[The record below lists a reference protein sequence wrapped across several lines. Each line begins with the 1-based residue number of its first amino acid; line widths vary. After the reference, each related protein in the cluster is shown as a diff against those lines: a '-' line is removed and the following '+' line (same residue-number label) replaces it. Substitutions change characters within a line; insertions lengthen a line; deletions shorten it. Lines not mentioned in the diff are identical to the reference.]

1 MKFILLFGPQAVGKM
16 TIGQEL
22 EKMTDFK
29 LFHNHMTIELVQP
42 FFNFGTP
49 SFERLVHLF
58 RNEIFAEVAHS
69 DLPGF
74 IFTYVWAFDQQE
86 DWDFV
91 QNVTA
96 IFDKVGATIYY
107 VELEA
112 DVEERLKRNTT
123 PNRLAHKATKRDTQQ
138 SESELLQTMK
148 TYRLNSFPEEITA
161 DNYIRID
168 NTDLTAKEVALQIKE
183 AFQF

>member
-16 TIGQEL
+16 TIGHEL
-22 EKMTDFK
+22 EKLTAFK

-42 FFNFGTP
+42 FFDFGTP
-49 SFERLVHLF
+49 GFERLVNLF
-58 RNEIFAEVAHS
+58 RNEIFTEVAHS

-74 IFTYVWAFDQQE
+74 IFTYVWAFNEQE

-91 QNVTA
+91 QHSTS
-96 IFDKVGATIYY
+96 IFEKAGATIYY

-112 DVEERLKRNTT
+112 DVEERLKRNIT
-123 PNRLAHKATKRDTQQ
+123 PNRLTHKATKRNTEQ
-138 SESELLQTMK
+138 SEAELLRTMK
-148 TYRLNSFPEEITA
+148 TYRLNSFQNEITA
-161 DNYIRID
+161 ENYIRID
-168 NTDLTAKEVALQIKE
+168 NTNLTAQEVALKIKE